1 MALTNSQHD
10 AIMRTYDAIRTENR
24 HIQNERYAQ
33 VTAACP
39 EIAQI
44 EDDIIE
50 LSMQAAAEM
59 LKIRITRPPTGKS
72 FQNLQTVKPPVLPA
86 LGRPADY
93 LEPVYTCP
101 KCKDTGYIGQ
111 HKCACFTKKAI
122 ELVYHDSNL
131 KNIITTEN
139 FDTFSYE
146 WYDKKTPIPSIGLTP
161 YNNMQNIVSICH
173 RFVDEFDT
181 TYDNLLL
188 FGDTG
193 VGKTF
198 LTNCIA
204 KELLDSSHSVIYL
217 TAVELFQC
225 FESAGF

>member
-10 AIMRTYDAIRTENR
+10 AIMRIYDAIRTENR

-44 EDDIIE
+44 EDDIIG

-59 LKIRITRPPTGKS
+59 LKNPDYKTAYRKKLSELADRKAAC
-72 FQNLQTVKPPVLPA
+72 LAA

-173 RFVDEFDT
+173 RFVNQL
-181 TYDNLLL
+181 YCK
-188 FGDTG
+188 G
-193 VGKTF
+193 
-198 LTNCIA
+198 
-204 KELLDSSHSVIYL
+204 
-217 TAVELFQC
+217 TARFFAQC
-225 FESAGF
+225 HLPDCRGIVPVL

>member
-10 AIMRTYDAIRTENR
+10 AIMRTYDAIRTENQ

-44 EDDIIE
+44 EDDIIG

-59 LKIRITRPPTGKS
+59 LKNPDYKTAYRKKLSELADRKAAC
-72 FQNLQTVKPPVLPA
+72 LAA

-173 RFVDEFDT
+173 RFVD
-181 TYDNLLL
+181 
-188 FGDTG
+188 
-193 VGKTF
+193 
-198 LTNCIA
+198 
-204 KELLDSSHSVIYL
+204 VI
-217 TAVELFQC
+217 V
-225 FESAGF
+225 